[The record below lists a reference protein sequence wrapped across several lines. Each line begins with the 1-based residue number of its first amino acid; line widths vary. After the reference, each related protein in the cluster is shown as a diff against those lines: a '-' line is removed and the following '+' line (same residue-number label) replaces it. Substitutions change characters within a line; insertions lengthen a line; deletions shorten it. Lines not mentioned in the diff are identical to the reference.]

1 MGATHA
7 ALAGGLLRRGDGFLL
22 TLDPAF
28 QGLPETAHGGTVLA
42 AFHLASGADGSAVRG
57 VYRRR
62 VPIATPLR
70 LTLSPDRG
78 RVTCVLEDD
87 AGALVEGSVT
97 PPGASH
103 SRSSDDPVRVSAADS
118 HPVPI
123 SRSCFACG
131 IDNGLG
137 LRAQLRHDSAA
148 VGGTWRPTASHEV
161 AGSLAPVAL
170 TTLLDEAAFSRIST

>member
-7 ALAGGLLRRGDGFLL
+7 ALAGGLLRRRDGFIV

-28 QGLPETAHGGTVLA
+28 QGPPETAHGGTVLA

-103 SRSSDDPVRVSAADS
+103 SASRDDPGRGSAADS
-118 HPVPI
+118 HPVPL
-123 SRSCFACG
+123 SGAC
-131 IDNGLG
+131 
-137 LRAQLRHDSAA
+137 
-148 VGGTWRPTASHEV
+148 V
-161 AGSLAPVAL
+161 AGRLATGP
-170 TTLLDEAAFSRIST
+170 

>member
-7 ALAGGLLRRGDGFLL
+7 ALAGGLLRRRDGFIV

-57 VYRRR
+57 VFRRR

-78 RVTCVLEDD
+78 PGTCVLE
-87 AGALVEGSVT
+87 GGGRALVEGSVS
-97 PPGASH
+97 PPGAPH
-103 SRSSDDPVRVSAADS
+103 SPRTADP
-118 HPVPI
+118 
-123 SRSCFACG
+123 G
-131 IDNGLG
+131 
-137 LRAQLRHDSAA
+137 
-148 VGGTWRPTASHEV
+148 
-161 AGSLAPVAL
+161 
-170 TTLLDEAAFSRIST
+170 

>member
-1 MGATHA
+1 PPDGACGMCGREADA
-7 ALAGGLLRRGDGFLL
+7 A
-22 TLDPAF
+22 
-28 QGLPETAHGGTVLA
+28 
-42 AFHLASGADGSAVRG
+42 
-57 VYRRR
+57 
-62 VPIATPLR
+62 
-70 LTLSPDRG
+70 
-78 RVTCVLEDD
+78 
-87 AGALVEGSVT
+87 ALVEGSVT

-148 VGGTWRPTASHEV
+148 VGETWRPTASHQV

-170 TTLLDEAAFSRIST
+170 TTLLDQAP